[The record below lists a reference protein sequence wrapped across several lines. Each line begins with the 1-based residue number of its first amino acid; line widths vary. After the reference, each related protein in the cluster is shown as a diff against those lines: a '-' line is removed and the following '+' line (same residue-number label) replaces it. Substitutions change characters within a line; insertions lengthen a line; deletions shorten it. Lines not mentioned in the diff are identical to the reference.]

1 MVDDTTSPDPG
12 DPDVDFEPA
21 HDEPDDDLED
31 DMEEDE
37 IDDSDDS
44 VAPFTGAAEDMPAVP
59 RPINWRT
66 LSSDDAE
73 HDWLSLNDWVNWLR
87 YEFALPAQI
96 IPPMWHR
103 HPELV
108 WELSALHTRW
118 LGCYDPEQDAAGPIS
133 FMTDFAAARSRLRE
147 WVQISGTRLD
157 RDRPTRITVW
167 PGEQQSTSTAETPI
181 TDRDGDFVN
190 FVLDDVKRR
199 ADAENAFLHA
209 TEDTP

>member
-1 MVDDTTSPDPG
+1 MVDIDPTHSPDPG
-12 DPDVDFEPA
+12 DPDVDFEPE
-21 HDEPDDDLED
+21 HDEPDLDESGDDP
-31 DMEEDE
+31 DE
-37 IDDSDDS
+37 GEVGAD
-44 VAPFTGAAEDMPAVP
+44 APTPAMGGGDMPPIP

-73 HDWLSLNDWVNWLR
+73 HEWLALNEWVNWLR
-87 YEFALPAQI
+87 HEFALPAQI

-133 FMTDFAAARSRLRE
+133 FMTDFAAARTRLRE

-157 RDRPTRITVW
+157 RDRPTRQTTW
-167 PGEQQSTSTAETPI
+167 PGEDPAPASDEVPI
-181 TDRDGDFVN
+181 TDRDADFIDFVM
-190 FVLDDVKRR
+190 DDVARR
-199 ADAENAFLHA
+199 AAAENAFLLREEH
-209 TEDTP
+209 P

>member
-1 MVDDTTSPDPG
+1 MTGRTNNAEPS
-12 DPDVDFEPA
+12 DPDMDFDPE
-21 HDEPDDDLED
+21 HDEPDDLDDDDVDDIDEADATADGGADDL
-31 DMEEDE
+31 
-37 IDDSDDS
+37 
-44 VAPFTGAAEDMPAVP
+44 PPVP

-73 HDWLSLNDWVNWLR
+73 HEWLSLNEWVNWLR
-87 YEFALPAQI
+87 HEFGLPAQI

-133 FMTDFAAARSRLRE
+133 FMTDFHAAQQRLRE

-157 RDRPTRITVW
+157 RDRPTRVTIW
-167 PGEQQSTSTAETPI
+167 PGEDPAPDTGEERI
-181 TDRDGDFVN
+181 TDRDEDFVD
-190 FVLDDVKRR
+190 FMMADVQRR
-199 ADAENAFLHA
+199 ADAEAAFLRSG
-209 TEDTP
+209 EENP